1 MNISASTGI
10 QAPLFVNNPPS
21 NLPLPTT
28 NVPLPTTALSQPPLQ
43 QLPNQQNAFTPQPF
57 NPAQLPTGIPEL
69 GIQKPYLPT
78 VMSTSVGQTQPI
90 AVSSTP
96 TNFSASPPV
105 LSSQPHLS
113 NNIPQPQSTEPQL
126 VNPVTSTHPLSQTTI
141 EGTAVYNNS
150 ANSQGSVLQTT
161 MQPVQP
167 VKPPD
172 SIVPKPFSIPD
183 NAIQQTI
190 SIN

>member
-1 MNISASTGI
+1 MNISSSAGI

-21 NLPLPTT
+21 NLPLPTAA
-28 NVPLPTTALSQPPLQ
+28 LPRAPLQ
-43 QLPNQQNAFTPQPF
+43 QLPNQQNTLTPQPF
-57 NPAQLPTGIPEL
+57 NPPKLPTGIPQL
-69 GIQKPYLPT
+69 GTQKPYLPT

-90 AVSSTP
+90 PVSSIP
-96 TNFSASPPV
+96 TNIPASPPA
-105 LSSQPHLS
+105 LSSQPHLT
-113 NNIPQPQSTEPQL
+113 NNIPQLQSTELQL
-126 VNPVTSTHPLSQTTI
+126 VNPVTSTYPLSQATI

-150 ANSQGSVLQTT
+150 ANSQESVLQTT

-167 VKPPD
+167 VQPPD
-172 SIVPKPFSIPD
+172 NIVPKPFSIPD